1 MTQRSISKSNPLS
14 LAAAALIT
22 LWPSLAAAQNY
33 TVRMKA
39 ADGTISTT
47 YVSPTAVRNTSP
59 ELGQDI
65 INRLD
70 RGTIICLDHKNKM
83 YREVTVDQPPRLGG
97 RFVHAHA
104 HLAEC
109 RHIIGRIL
117 LGLERMDNR
126 KGTNQP
132 HVRPARLQRIS

>member
-47 YVSPTAVRNTSP
+47 YVSPTAVRNTSA

-70 RGTIICLDHKNKM
+70 RGTIIYLDHKNKT
-83 YREVTVDQPPRLGG
+83 YREDTVAEG
-97 RFVHAHA
+97 RKAITNMAAEGRPTQEEHAKMQ
-104 HLAEC
+104 
-109 RHIIGRIL
+109 
-117 LGLERMDNR
+117 RMAMN
-126 KGTNQP
+126 T
-132 HVRPARLQRIS
+132 RP